1 MIRARE
7 SKAAR
12 VGVVGKV
19 LRILEALD
27 AAPGGLQLRQISQL
41 TGVQKSTA
49 YRFLAHLE
57 GDGYLFRDDAGAYV
71 IGPRLARLGAGV
83 AYHATLRKVSRPA
96 MQHVWRE
103 TKETVNLAALD
114 GHEIVYLDVLESDF
128 LFRMGSQVGM
138 RRPLYCTALGKAI
151 LAFLPEDQ
159 IEELISSMTFEQLT
173 RRTINDEA
181 RLRRELSKIRQQ
193 GYAVDD
199 QELNIG
205 GRCVAVPVFE
215 ERGKA
220 IAAISVAGPAT
231 RMTRARIPACVAIL
245 RKGAREIST
254 RLDQLRNR
262 N

>member
-1 MIRARE
+1 
-7 SKAAR
+7 

-27 AAPGGLQLRQISQL
+27 AAPSGLQLRQISQV

-181 RLRRELSKIRQQ
+181 RLRRELGKIRQQ

-231 RMTRARIPACVAIL
+231 RMTRARIPECVAIL

-254 RLDQLRNR
+254 RLDQLRN
-262 N
+262 